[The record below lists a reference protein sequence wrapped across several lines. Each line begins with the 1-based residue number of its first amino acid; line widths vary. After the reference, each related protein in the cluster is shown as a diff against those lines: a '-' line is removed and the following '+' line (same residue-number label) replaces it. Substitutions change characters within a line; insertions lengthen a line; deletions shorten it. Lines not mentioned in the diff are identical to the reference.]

1 MFPTPRTTHT
11 HIHSRESKQ
20 KQQVSLLKA
29 VAGCQIGIADL
40 KVKDGRAAAAE
51 ALTQLVWWSPKFNS
65 QEDEHIKNVR
75 IHGRSIFFV
84 FTFSTKALH
93 KGLN

>member
-1 MFPTPRTTHT
+1 M
-11 HIHSRESKQ
+11 
-20 KQQVSLLKA
+20 KA

-40 KVKDGRAAAAE
+40 KVKDGRAAAAAE

-75 IHGRSIFFV
+75 IHGRSIFFL
-84 FTFSTKALH
+84 FLHFLQKHCTKV
-93 KGLN
+93 

>member
-1 MFPTPRTTHT
+1 M
-11 HIHSRESKQ
+11 
-20 KQQVSLLKA
+20 KA

-40 KVKDGRAAAAE
+40 KVKDGRAAAAAAE

-75 IHGRSIFFV
+75 IHGRSIFFCFYIFYKSIAQRSKLKV
-84 FTFSTKALH
+84 TKQTNRYSSWLV
-93 KGLN
+93 KT